1 MVDAGAALLARRGY
15 GITMLEVIK
24 EAEAP
29 RGSIYYHFPGG
40 KDELVVDVAAR
51 IGSELRHLVEVMARR
66 NPGIADF
73 LGALVQHHA
82 KRLAQSGFVEGCP
95 LLGVTVSVDIESSEI
110 REAVAAAF
118 EIWVDAISS
127 ALREK
132 GLDAPVA
139 ARLASTT
146 VAAVEGAIVLGR
158 ATRSRRPL
166 DDFGALIPALVAGL
180 DGSAA
185 A

>member
-15 GITMLEVIK
+15 GVTMLDVIK
-24 EAEAP
+24 EAQAP

-51 IGSELRHLVEVMARR
+51 IGAELRHLVAVMARR
-66 NPGIADF
+66 NPEVVDF

-82 KRLAQSGFVEGCP
+82 KRLAQSDFTEGCP
-95 LLGVTVSVDIESSEI
+95 LLGITVSVDIESAEI
-110 REAVAAAF
+110 RDALFVAF
-118 EIWVDAISS
+118 RGWVDAISD
-127 ALREK
+127 ALRDK
-132 GLDAPVA
+132 GLDAPAA

-158 ATRSRRPL
+158 ATRSRQPL
-166 DDFGALIPALVAGL
+166 DDFHALLPALVAGL
-180 DGSAA
+180 VAA
-185 A
+185 